1 MSHLAF
7 KIRGRLRAYQYRVD
21 MMRRQGELT
30 HLEEAILLL
39 LLATAVGLL
48 ALRW

>member
-1 MSHLAF
+1 MSDLAWR
-7 KIRGRLRAYQYRVD
+7 IRGRLRAYQYRVD

-39 LLATAVGLL
+39 LLALAVGVM
-48 ALRW
+48 AVRW